1 MLAVKIQGYK
11 ANLNQTEVKLERI
24 RQEQAAK
31 LQAKRDRDFHKQ
43 MDKEDN
49 IRRIQ
54 QIKEMKKRQIME
66 KIEMDNQRM
75 AQIQAKKQEMMAMKF
90 QLLRELD
97 QQRSA
102 IMDDFEAKKAKNQL
116 DIYAYAKEFNID
128 IEEIQSRLFPLLLIT
143 LGQLQRNH
151 GASAMDTGL
160 GNTAG

>member
-1 MLAVKIQGYK
+1 
-11 ANLNQTEVKLERI
+11 
-24 RQEQAAK
+24 
-31 LQAKRDRDFHKQ
+31 
-43 MDKEDN
+43 
-49 IRRIQ
+49 
-54 QIKEMKKRQIME
+54 ME

-128 IEEIQSRLFPLLLIT
+128 IEEIQSRLSPLLLIT

-160 GNTAG
+160 GSTSGKKGSRFKSAGSPKKSATGNKESAKASAPEKTKATAGGAGGEEPGRN

>member
-1 MLAVKIQGYK
+1 
-11 ANLNQTEVKLERI
+11 
-24 RQEQAAK
+24 
-31 LQAKRDRDFHKQ
+31 
-43 MDKEDN
+43 
-49 IRRIQ
+49 
-54 QIKEMKKRQIME
+54 MKKRQIME